1 MALRERHSRHR
12 LSKELV
18 HSLAEQARSAGTQSP
33 SIFSVLSDKRAKEN
47 IKKIG
52 KLFDGQSVYRYNYK
66 GDRTTRIGL
75 MAQNVEKEHPDAI
88 HEISGLKTVDYDEA
102 TKAAAKKKHFAR
114 GGLAFDDGGSVNDDY
129 TNSLIG
135 YDALAGDL
143 IGGEKADQ
151 LAATQLHLANG
162 GIANT
167 GVSVNVLGGA
177 PGSPS
182 IPNVSMTRGSGPP
195 TPGKVDLS
203 TATNLDEPA
212 CPSWKHIQWI
222 EQLGSGLMLPAA

>member
-1 MALRERHSRHR
+1 MAAGTQSQ
-12 LSKELV
+12 STQQAELNAAYQQLLNSYGV
-18 HSLAEQARSAGTQSP
+18 TGTAFQAPIVEGTGSLTGGTSSSAGTQSP

-114 GGLAFDDGGSVNDDY
+114 GGLSV
-129 TNSLIG
+129 
-135 YDALAGDL
+135 
-143 IGGEKADQ
+143 
-151 LAATQLHLANG
+151 
-162 GIANT
+162 
-167 GVSVNVLGGA
+167 
-177 PGSPS
+177 
-182 IPNVSMTRGSGPP
+182 R
-195 TPGKVDLS
+195 
-203 TATNLDEPA
+203 
-212 CPSWKHIQWI
+212 
-222 EQLGSGLMLPAA
+222 